1 MVKLIII
8 MPELFTSINPIDFKN
23 CDENYRFTIIKF
35 DTNQVDISIFTPSE
49 WEQIETINM
58 FFKQRQKWENDES
71 DELYIWSMSKDNPNS
86 SNVIAYREKIH
97 WFDNELKKKF
107 GTEFENID
115 CDYGNSNEI
124 QSGIKMLSKANVV
137 EINKLRK
144 WFCKHFKQLDQ
155 YYHELK

>member
-1 MVKLIII
+1 MT
-8 MPELFTSINPIDFKN
+8 ELFTSINPIDSKD

-58 FFKQRQKWENDES
+58 FFKQRQTWENEES
-71 DELYIWSMSKDNPNS
+71 DELYTWSISKDNPII
-86 SNVIAYREKIH
+86 SNEIEYRKKIH

-107 GTEFENID
+107 GTNFENID
-115 CDYGNSNEI
+115 CDYGDENEI

-144 WFCKHFKQLDQ
+144 WFLKNFNQLNQ
-155 YYHELK
+155 YYNELK